1 MRYMIET
8 SIYRFAG
15 RMFLITK
22 LAQVIVPR
30 NMFLLVKVEQNER

>member
-8 SIYRFAG
+8 SIFRFAV
-15 RMFLITK
+15 RMFLIAK
-22 LAQVIVPR
+22 FAQVIVPI

>member
-8 SIYRFAG
+8 SINRFAG
-15 RMFLITK
+15 RLSLIAK
-22 LAQVIVPR
+22 IAQVIVPI